1 MIMEGYPLASF
12 CGLALARA
20 DGDGSITTS
29 ALDVTNARH
38 FWRFL
43 PVGSNVLVQS
53 VYDDGVLFSDGD
65 GNLAIAPYDPP
76 RDVITYSAYA
86 QWNFVV
92 AHRRPDS
99 SWGWLLDTNP
109 ATAIAQ
115 AADPNIFA
123 PPVGGYAVRPQFD
136 YDRNLNVLGDGPYV
150 AGSQVQAWS
159 GWSNASP
166 NEVWVPLQRNGQ
178 PPAAVGA

>member
-1 MIMEGYPLASF
+1 MHIFCAWWAAFARIPRPDQESGGSSEQASPTIMEGYPLAAF
-12 CGLALARA
+12 CGLVLARA
-20 DGDGSITTS
+20 D
-29 ALDVTNARH
+29 
-38 FWRFL
+38 
-43 PVGSNVLVQS
+43 
-53 VYDDGVLFSDGD
+53 
-65 GNLAIAPYDPP
+65 
-76 RDVITYSAYA
+76 DVITYSAYA

-92 AHRRPDS
+92 AHHRPDS
-99 SWGWLLDTNP
+99 SWGWLLDANP

-150 AGSQVQAWS
+150 GGSQVQAWH